1 MPRSKSKRKR
11 KNTFRNSNTDVFITP
26 ILERP
31 LIKDANRLYEKLSSE
46 VERGLDIH
54 SVILK
59 YESEIDEVISKIDN
73 AKLRSDKLTSEI
85 DQLRSN
91 GKTIDNDQNFCEAVT
106 DLANLELEISIS
118 SQVLHLIA
126 EEYGNSMEHSNQPLK
141 NASRTKSLKEFCMK
155 LLIMPVGWIARLV
168 FQLLNRFR
176 FQAVR
181 N

>member
-26 ILERP
+26 ISERP

-73 AKLRSDKLTSEI
+73 AKLRSNKLMSEI
-85 DQLRSN
+85 DQLRST
-91 GKTIDNDQNFCEAVT
+91 GKTMDNDHNFCEAVT
-106 DLANLELEISIS
+106 DVSNLELEISLS
-118 SQVLHLIA
+118 SQVLLLIA
-126 EEYGNSMEHSNQPLK
+126 EEYGNSMERSNQPLK
-141 NASRTKSLKEFCMK
+141 KASRTESLKEFCMI
-155 LLIMPVGWIARLV
+155 LLIIPILWIAELV
-168 FQLLNRFR
+168 VRLLNRFHV
-176 FQAVR
+176 QTER